1 MDLQT
6 TLTEYI
12 TKELA
17 IGRSKA
23 IAPDD
28 DLVATGVLDS
38 LGLMQLVL
46 FIDEKLG
53 IHIPDEDVVIDN
65 FRTIRILAEYLTR
78 QQSLQASGGAA

>member
-23 IAPDD
+23 VTPDD
-28 DLVATGVLDS
+28 DLIATGVLDS

-46 FIDEKLG
+46 FIEEKLS

-65 FRTIRILAEYLTR
+65 FRTIRILSDYLSR
-78 QQSLQASGGAA
+78 QRAAPQSP